1 MGRNS
6 PPNITSISFY
16 ISFMRRK
23 TMNEKKV
30 AIFLHIPKSAGSTLR
45 SILKK
50 NYDSQELRIGNREEM
65 IESLKNLSKE
75 EMEKIKCINGHV
87 LFGIHDYL
95 NERPYNYYTML
106 RDPIEHVISEYYFI
120 VRKPNNISYEKV
132 KSMSFEEFVLSE
144 EFTGRTSNR
153 QTFFI
158 SGGAK
163 DAIEIA
169 KENLKNYFSIVGIT
183 EMFDESIYLF
193 AKELGWEDYYY
204 KKKNVTKS
212 RPSREDF
219 PAHLIEIIKK
229 NNELDIELYNYGKQL
244 LEEKIE
250 NLGNKKRGKME
261 QFIQKQDRINKS
273 TKN

>member
-1 MGRNS
+1 
-6 PPNITSISFY
+6 
-16 ISFMRRK
+16 
-23 TMNEKKV
+23 MNEKKV